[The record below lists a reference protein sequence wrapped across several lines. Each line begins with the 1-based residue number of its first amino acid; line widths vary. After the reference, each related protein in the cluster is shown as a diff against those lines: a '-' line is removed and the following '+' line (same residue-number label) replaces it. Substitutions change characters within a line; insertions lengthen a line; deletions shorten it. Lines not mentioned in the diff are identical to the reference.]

1 MAIDV
6 KNMVQF
12 YQGAT
17 LPQDA
22 VNHPNRVYFIKN
34 GEVGSLYKGGV
45 LIAQTNNDAT
55 IKAIEKSVTD
65 LSGEFDQYVTDHTA
79 LYNALV
85 KVVQENGAA
94 ITVNE
99 QAIAG
104 IKNGTAIND
113 FATVENALAGK
124 EEKGAAAAA
133 QSAAKDYT
141 DAEVAKANQAAA
153 TADGKADKA
162 QEAADKAQEAADKAQ
177 EAADQA
183 QDEVDALE
191 TYVGTIP
198 TTSQSKDIIQYIQ
211 EKTSGI
217 ASDQA
222 LQELTGR
229 VAENERDI
237 LAIEGKL
244 VDIES
249 TVVAEIS
256 AEVAAEKERAEGIE
270 SGLDSRIKAV
280 EDDYLKAADKTELTG
295 AIATAK
301 QEAIDAIL
309 GGAVDE
315 DFDTLKEVSEWILS
329 DTTGAAALQTDV
341 ATIKADY
348 LKSTD
353 KTELEGKITAA
364 SNAAGTA
371 QTAADKAQG
380 EVDALEE
387 VVETLSGVV
396 DTKAAA
402 ADLTALTGRVTTAE
416 GEIDTLQSE
425 MDAVEAK
432 AAANEGAIATA
443 NAEIAKKANQ
453 TDFDALEGR
462 VGTAETD
469 IDNLQAELDTA
480 TTGVKARLT
489 AVEGK
494 ADGNASDIADLL
506 AALEWHQA

>member
-12 YQGAT
+12 YQGT
-17 LPQDA
+17 KLPDDA
-22 VNHPNRVYFIKN
+22 VNHSNRVYFIKN
-34 GEVGSLYKGGV
+34 GEIGELYKGNV
-45 LIAQTNNDAT
+45 LIAQTNNGTA
-55 IKAIEKSVTD
+55 IQAIEKSISD
-65 LSGEFDQYVTDHTA
+65 LSGEFDQYVADHTA

-85 KVVQENGAA
+85 KLVQENGAA

-104 IKNGTAIND
+104 IKNGASIND
-113 FATVENALAGK
+113 FATVESALAGK

-141 DAEVAKANQAAA
+141 DTEVEKANQAAA

-183 QDEVDALE
+183 QEEVDALE
-191 TYVGTIP
+191 TYVGTLP
-198 TTSQSKDIIQYIQ
+198 TGITATDIVGYIQ
-211 EKTSGI
+211 EKTYGI
-217 ASDQA
+217 ATEGA
-222 LQELTGR
+222 MTELKGR
-229 VAENERDI
+229 VEEAEGKIE
-237 LAIEGKL
+237 AVEGKL
-244 VDIES
+244 EGVES
-249 TVVAEIS
+249 KVTASIS
-256 AEVAAEKERAEGIE
+256 AAVEVEKGRAEQAE
-270 SGLDSRIKAV
+270 AGLSSRIKAV

-364 SNAAGTA
+364 SNAAGAA

-443 NAEIAKKANQ
+443 NAEIAKKASQ
-453 TDFDALEGR
+453 TDFNTLEGR
-462 VGTAETD
+462 VTTAEGE
-469 IDNLQAELDTA
+469 IDSLQAELDTA